1 MPKPN
6 VPRDVFNYYDISAGA
21 DGCWPWT
28 GAWGGQPRERRPY
41 FMCAGRRQIAYRWV
55 YELYHGVILTPDQL
69 ILHSCDNGGEPIG
82 CGSIHH
88 MRVGTR
94 VDNTN
99 DAMERARHGLPKHV
113 VRAMRKLLAEGRT
126 QDEVAKLYG
135 ISRTGVGRIARGEI
149 HSHVGDEPNT
159 C

>member
-1 MPKPN
+1 MPTTNEPK
-6 VPRDVFNYYDISAGA
+6 DVFKLYAMNVGPDE
-21 DGCWPWT
+21 CWQWH
-28 GAWGGQPRERRPY
+28 GAWGGQEREKRPY
-41 FMCAGRRQIAYRWV
+41 FMCSGVRTMAYRWV
-55 YELYHGVILTPDQL
+55 YELVNGVRLRHDQL
-69 ILHSCDNGGEPIG
+69 ILHSCDKGGYPWG
-82 CGSIHH
+82 GGNPTHL
-88 MRVGTR
+88 RLGTR
-94 VDNTN
+94 EDNTN

-149 HSHVGDEPNT
+149 HSHVGDDPTT

>member
-1 MPKPN
+1 M
-6 VPRDVFNYYDISAGA
+6 
-21 DGCWPWT
+21 
-28 GAWGGQPRERRPY
+28 
-41 FMCAGRRQIAYRWV
+41 AYRWV
-55 YELYHGVILTPDQL
+55 YELVNGVRLRHDQL
-69 ILHSCDNGGEPIG
+69 ILHSCDKGGYPWG
-82 CGSIHH
+82 GGNPTHL
-88 MRVGTR
+88 RLGTR
-94 VDNTN
+94 EHNTS

-149 HSHVGDEPNT
+149 HSHVGDDPTT